1 MTQKRFEAEHFPL
14 IHRWLAALHAVV
26 IVVIAFCSGAT
37 HCAPAAEI
45 EPPPAEVMKLL
56 NRAMRDYETDKIDSA
71 DTNLSRF
78 REVLGAA
85 KLPDDLQFLVFDMG
99 VQIAIRKATRVFQG
113 RPGVVDASS
122 AEFTDVWK
130 VVDDR
135 SDELLAYYRRKVS
148 AAEAQEDF
156 SGFVLVSAR
165 EQRLRRDRALALQFM
180 TAYPEALSE
189 LDEALAIYTRC
200 LPHAT
205 ETIQVGIHSPDGE
218 ERTEQTRGDA
228 FGLATPEVVAQER
241 MTVLGLWLI
250 AAPNDLGVKEMLT
263 STRERFLKDFPD
275 HPNTYFN
282 TYAVLEARGTLT
294 ADALKAVL
302 DSTRD
307 KTSANHASNMISH
320 ANRLF
325 LDERRLDEALAE
337 YEVALALPAC
347 PKDRLTELYSQ
358 MASIHLESK
367 RFDKARECMI
377 EAKRHA
383 DPAQAQAFSLD
394 SKLDLIESAAGNR
407 PLPSASAPVA
417 NGNRRLFIWLNTLAV
432 LLIGGYYAW
441 KRLSPRRSDHT

>member
-1 MTQKRFEAEHFPL
+1 MTQERFEAEQCRPP
-14 IHRWLAALHAVV
+14 HRWLAVLLAVV
-26 IVVIAFCSGAT
+26 VAVITFWSGST
-37 HCAPAAEI
+37 LCAPAAEI
-45 EPPPAEVMKLL
+45 EPPPAEVMKFL

-78 REVLGAA
+78 REVLGGA

-99 VQIAIRKATRVFQG
+99 LQIAIRKATRVFQG

-122 AEFTDVWK
+122 AEFTAVWK
-130 VVDDR
+130 VVDER
-135 SDELLAYYRRKVS
+135 SDELLAYYRRKLF

-189 LDEALAIYTRC
+189 LDNALAIYTRC

-218 ERTEQTRGDA
+218 ERKEQTRADA

-250 AAPNDLGVKEMLT
+250 AAPDDLGVKEMLT
-263 STRERFLKDFPD
+263 SAREHFIKDFPD
-275 HPNTYFN
+275 HPNVYSN
-282 TYAVLEARGTLT
+282 THAVLEARGTLT

-302 DSTRD
+302 ESTRD
-307 KTSANHASNMISH
+307 KTTAGYASNMISH

-325 LDERRLDEALAE
+325 IERRLDEALAE
-337 YEVALALPAC
+337 YEAALALPAC
-347 PKDRLTELYSQ
+347 PQDRLAELFSQ

-367 RFDKARECMI
+367 RFDKARECVL

-383 DPAQAQAFSLD
+383 DPAQAQAFGLD
-394 SKLDLIESAAGNR
+394 SHLDLIESAAGNR

-417 NGNRRLFIWLNTLAV
+417 IGNSRWLIWLNTLAV

-441 KRLSPRRSDHT
+441 KRLSSRRSTH

>member
-1 MTQKRFEAEHFPL
+1 
-14 IHRWLAALHAVV
+14 
-26 IVVIAFCSGAT
+26 
-37 HCAPAAEI
+37 
-45 EPPPAEVMKLL
+45 
-56 NRAMRDYETDKIDSA
+56 
-71 DTNLSRF
+71 
-78 REVLGAA
+78 
-85 KLPDDLQFLVFDMG
+85 
-99 VQIAIRKATRVFQG
+99 
-113 RPGVVDASS
+113 
-122 AEFTDVWK
+122 
-130 VVDDR
+130 
-135 SDELLAYYRRKVS
+135 
-148 AAEAQEDF
+148 
-156 SGFVLVSAR
+156 
-165 EQRLRRDRALALQFM
+165 
-180 TAYPEALSE
+180 
-189 LDEALAIYTRC
+189 
-200 LPHAT
+200 
-205 ETIQVGIHSPDGE
+205 
-218 ERTEQTRGDA
+218 
-228 FGLATPEVVAQER
+228 

-263 STRERFLKDFPD
+263 STREHFIKDFPD

-347 PKDRLTELYSQ
+347 PKERLAELYSQ
-358 MASIHLESK
+358 MSSIHLEPK
-367 RFDKARECMI
+367 RFDKARECI
-377 EAKRHA
+377 LEAKRHA